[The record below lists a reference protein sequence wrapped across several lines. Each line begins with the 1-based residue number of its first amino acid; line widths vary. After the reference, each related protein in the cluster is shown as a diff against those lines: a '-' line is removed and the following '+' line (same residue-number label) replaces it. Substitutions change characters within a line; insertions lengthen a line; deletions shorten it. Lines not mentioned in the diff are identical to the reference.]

1 MSWNSSTSAIRPPG
15 GSSAAS
21 RRSRPAEK
29 ARPVPVTTMPRTCPL
44 PPKCRKIAASSR
56 RIPAVSAL
64 SRSGCRSVTTAT
76 ASCTATAMWP
86 DSAPQAAMASSV
98 LSYPRVCRGVEH
110 AGALVAVLLE
120 ELGLLDARRWRH
132 GEGLHE
138 LQVGGNL
145 EARQLPACVVEYA
158 PGGLR
163 ARLVAGR
170 ELDER
175 LGQLAEHLIGDGHQG
190 HRGDRRVQ
198 GQDVLHLDR
207 GDVLPAA
214 ADHILQ
220 PSGVMD
226 PALGVTE
233 TEVAGVVPAAAEGAL
248 GAVRVVPVPRHH
260 WLALDEDLADF
271 AVGQRAVGFVA
282 DPDLLARRRPAH
294 RAGPDGLRGAGR
306 DREIQAALRAAVELP
321 PWHPPAFFKLPVQV
335 RDDAGAQHQAHP
347 VVPVQRAGGLRE

>member
-1 MSWNSSTSAIRPPG
+1 MSWNSSTSEVRPPG
-15 GSSAAS
+15 GSSTAS

-29 ARPVPVTTMPRTCPL
+29 ALPAPVTTMPRTCPP
-44 PPKCRKIAASSR
+44 PPKCRRIAASSR
-56 RIPAVSAL
+56 RMPAVSAL
-64 SRSGCRSVTTAT
+64 SRSGRRSVTTAT

-86 DSAPQAAMASSV
+86 DSSPQAAMASSV

-110 AGALVAVLLE
+110 ASALVAVLLE

-145 EARQLPACVVEYA
+145 EARQLRACVVEYA
-158 PGGLR
+158 LGGLR
-163 ARLVAGR
+163 ARLAAGR

-175 LGQLAEHLIGDGHQG
+175 LGQLAEHLIGDGHQR

-220 PSGVMD
+220 SPGVMD
-226 PALGVTE
+226 PAFGVTE

-260 WLALDEDLADF
+260 RFALDEDLADF
-271 AVGQRAVGFVA
+271 AIGQRAVGFAA
-282 DPDLLARRRPAH
+282 DPDLLAGRRPAH
-294 RAGPDGLRGAGR
+294 RAGPDRLRGAGR
-306 DREIQAALRAAVELP
+306 DREVQTALRAAVYLP
-321 PWHPPAFFKLPVQV
+321 PWHPPAFFEP
-335 RDDAGAQHQAHP
+335 
-347 VVPVQRAGGLRE
+347 